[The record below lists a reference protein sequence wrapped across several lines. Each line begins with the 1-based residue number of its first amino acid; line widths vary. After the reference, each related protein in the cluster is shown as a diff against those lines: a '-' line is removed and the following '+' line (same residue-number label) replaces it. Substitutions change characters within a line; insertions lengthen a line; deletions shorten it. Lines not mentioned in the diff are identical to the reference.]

1 MEKIQD
7 ENKEYKDTLNSRDE
21 TITDYEE
28 KLALTADAGRQIIAL
43 VDKLKARDLALHDLV
58 AQVET
63 QKTDLY
69 TVSRSLKITTRDYEN
84 CLDQLNDARE

>member
-1 MEKIQD
+1 M
-7 ENKEYKDTLNSRDE
+7 
-21 TITDYEE
+21 
-28 KLALTADAGRQIIAL
+28 TADAGIQIVAL

-69 TVSRSLKITTRDYEN
+69 TVSRSLKITTRDYEEH
-84 CLDQLNDARE
+84 LDKLSDARE